1 MTSPGHVIEN
11 PLSGER
17 ITILERP
24 RITGDALVWDLV
36 LAPGGRVPNSHSHP
50 EQEERFTVLDGRMM
64 FRVGR
69 RRLLARPGD
78 VVVVPP
84 GKVHHFANPGTVPVH
99 VKVESTPALCTEA
112 MLETAAA
119 LARDQRA
126 AGRMLPRPL
135 DLALFMGDFDRE
147 VRAPYLPAPLVRAAL
162 RPLRVLA
169 RSLGRDTRYR
179 RLRRRQATAPSA
191 GTF

>member
-1 MTSPGHVIEN
+1 MTSPSHVIEN

-50 EQEERFTVLDGRMM
+50 EQEERFTVLDGRMR

-112 MLETAAA
+112 LLETAAA

-126 AGRMLPRPL
+126 AGRILPRPL

-147 VRAPYLPAPLVRAAL
+147 VRAPYLPAPLVSAAL

-169 RSLGRDTRYR
+169 RSLGCGTRYR

>member
-1 MTSPGHVIEN
+1 MTSPNHVIEN

-50 EQEERFTVLDGRMM
+50 EQEERFTVLDGRMR

-135 DLALFMGDFDRE
+135 DLALFMGDFNRE

-169 RSLGRDTRYR
+169 RSVGRDTRYR
-179 RLRRRQATAPSA
+179 RQATVPSA